1 MATNVVARIVGIDI
15 SKAHLDVYVL
25 SAGES
30 ARLDYTDEGLAELTG
45 GLGDPADTLVVMEAT
60 GKLEARCAVHCAQ
73 AGFQVA
79 VVNPRQVRDYAR
91 ATGRLA
97 KTDAID
103 AEMISRF
110 AKAVDLQA
118 SPLRSEE
125 EKHLDELVT
134 RRRQIVDM
142 ITSKKNRLETTVVK
156 TLRHRIEVHIRWLE
170 RELRSP
176 DGDISDVIEM
186 SPVWRAKEALFK
198 SVPGVGDVLAR
209 TLIAEVP
216 ELGSLN
222 RREIAA
228 LVGVAPM
235 NCDSGKMRGKQM
247 IWGGRREVRR
257 VLYMA
262 ALTAS
267 TYNADMSLFHQRLIA
282 DGKPWKVAITAVM
295 RKLLIVLNTVA
306 ERGTPWEH
314 RIA

>member
-1 MATNVVARIVGIDI
+1 
-15 SKAHLDVYVL
+15 
-25 SAGES
+25 
-30 ARLDYTDEGLAELTG
+30 
-45 GLGDPADTLVVMEAT
+45 
-60 GKLEARCAVHCAQ
+60 
-73 AGFQVA
+73 
-79 VVNPRQVRDYAR
+79 
-91 ATGRLA
+91 
-97 KTDAID
+97 
-103 AEMISRF
+103 
-110 AKAVDLQA
+110 
-118 SPLRSEE
+118 
-125 EKHLDELVT
+125 
-134 RRRQIVDM
+134 M

-156 TLRHRIEVHIRWLE
+156 TLRHRIEVHIRCLE
-170 RELRSP
+170 RELRSA

-267 TYNADMSLFHQRLIA
+267 TYNADMSLFHQRLIV